1 MTDPAQRAVEGFPTG
16 PVLSS
21 RLAAAIVF
29 CTSAVVLVLETLAGR
44 LLAPYVGVT
53 LQTFTGIIGVVLA
66 GIALGTWQGGRLAD
80 RFDARALL
88 PPTIVLGGGLS
99 MAAVP
104 LIRVIGGTDMGGGP
118 VAIVTLA
125 LVAFF
130 LPSVV
135 LSSVSPMVIT
145 LQLHDVRHVGR
156 VVGRLSAMSTF
167 GSLVGVFLTGF
178 VLVAAFPTTPLVLS
192 IGGVL
197 VIVGIALWVH
207 LQRPSPVQQMTS
219 LVLFAVGSSALALA
233 APRPCEIES
242 AYFCINVLHDPA
254 RSSGR
259 ILLLDDLRHSYVDL
273 NDPTYLGFSYAQTMS
288 DVVATIAPPGEAID
302 AVHIGG
308 GGFTMPR
315 YLAATRPGT
324 MNTVLELD
332 PTLVDVA
339 EDQLGLVVDDHL
351 TIRTGDA
358 RVNLRRV
365 PSDSADLVIGDAFGG
380 QAVPWHLTTREFMD
394 DVARVLG
401 DDGVYAINL
410 IDRPPLGFARAEV
423 VTLRAVFQHVAVVAP
438 PGRIAGD
445 EGGNFVLVASN
456 SPLALDAMAARNAS
470 RGDDEQFVGDPAG
483 LDNFVGGAD
492 VLTDDHAP
500 VDQLLTPED

>member
-1 MTDPAQRAVEGFPTG
+1 TQPSVR
-16 PVLSS
+16 VLSA
-21 RLAAAIVF
+21 RLAGVIVF

-80 RFDARALL
+80 RFDARMLL

-104 LIRVIGGTDMGGGP
+104 LIRIVGGSDLGGGP
-118 VAIVTLA
+118 GAIVTLA
-125 LVAFF
+125 FVAFF

-135 LSSVSPMVIT
+135 LSSVSPMVVT
-145 LQLHDVRHVGR
+145 LQLHDVHRTGH
-156 VVGRLSAMSTF
+156 VVGRLSAISTF

-178 VLVAAFPTTPLVLS
+178 VLIAAFPTTPLVLA

-197 VIVGIALWVH
+197 VAAGLALWVY
-207 LQRPSPVQQMTS
+207 LRKPSPPQHMVS
-219 LVLFAVGSSALALA
+219 LVLFAAASASLAVA
-233 APRPCEIES
+233 APRPCQIES
-242 AYFCINVLHDPA
+242 AYFCINVLHDTQRP
-254 RSSGR
+254 SGR

-273 NDPTYLGFSYAQTMS
+273 NDPTYLGLSYARTMS
-288 DVVATIAPPGEAID
+288 DVLATIAPPGEAID

-315 YLAATRPGT
+315 YLQATRPGT

-339 EDQLGLVVDDHL
+339 EDQLGLEPDDHL
-351 TIRTGDA
+351 KIVTGDA
-358 RVNLRRV
+358 RVDLRRIAAG
-365 PSDSADLVIGDAFGG
+365 SADLVIGDAFGG
-380 QAVPWHLTTREFMD
+380 QAVPWHLTTREFVD
-394 DVARVLG
+394 DISRVLG
-401 DDGVYAINL
+401 ANGVYTINL
-410 IDRPPLGFARAEV
+410 IDNPPLGFARAEV
-423 VTLRAVFQHVAVVAP
+423 ATLRTVFDHIAVIAP
-438 PGRIAGD
+438 QQRITGNG
-445 EGGNFVLVASN
+445 GGNFILVASN
-456 SPLALDAMAARNAS
+456 SPLALQAIADRNES
-470 RGDDEQFVGDPAG
+470 RGGDDVVVGDAEG
-483 LDNFVGGAD
+483 LDRFVRGAH

-500 VDQLLTPED
+500 VDQLLTPQE